1 MPKGRKQDD
10 SIQRLMNLVTLIR
23 LLGQDKGSTITE
35 LAEKT
40 GISRWTVRRMLD
52 KLPPELGLVEVEG
65 EAVDRREKRYRI
77 NKDSLWTMTLPDVV
91 LSEDEREL
99 FSVLLGIAGD
109 IPVLGNNA
117 EALKGKIRWVNG
129 TLQQKVFTIQHRGK
143 LPNPSTVHVV
153 QTLLKAIGESSWIEY
168 EYFAAEKDG
177 NTKRRCMPI
186 YLFIYEGSIYLR
198 AISILHEYYTTYA
211 IERFVG
217 VPVIVPAERC
227 IRVDEHDLEV
237 LQDPFGPFGNREEE
251 LEVVI
256 HLGAWQGWYAN
267 EMNWPEDKVSI
278 EEQEDGSYLMT
289 VRTCYRYGL
298 TRWILQQG
306 ADAEVLSHLSLRNEL
321 AEDARLLYQKYL

>member
-1 MPKGRKQDD
+1 
-10 SIQRLMNLVTLIR
+10 
-23 LLGQDKGSTITE
+23 
-35 LAEKT
+35 
-40 GISRWTVRRMLD
+40 
-52 KLPPELGLVEVEG
+52 
-65 EAVDRREKRYRI
+65 
-77 NKDSLWTMTLPDVV
+77 
-91 LSEDEREL
+91 
-99 FSVLLGIAGD
+99 
-109 IPVLGNNA
+109 
-117 EALKGKIRWVNG
+117 
-129 TLQQKVFTIQHRGK
+129 
-143 LPNPSTVHVV
+143 
-153 QTLLKAIGESSWIEY
+153 
-168 EYFAAEKDG
+168 
-177 NTKRRCMPI
+177 MPI

-298 TRWILQQG
+298 KRWILQQG
-306 ADAEVLSHLSLRNEL
+306 ADAEVLSPLSLRNEL

>member
-65 EAVDRREKRYRI
+65 EAVDRREKIYRI

-117 EALKGKIRWVNG
+117 
-129 TLQQKVFTIQHRGK
+129 
-143 LPNPSTVHVV
+143 
-153 QTLLKAIGESSWIEY
+153 
-168 EYFAAEKDG
+168 
-177 NTKRRCMPI
+177 
-186 YLFIYEGSIYLR
+186 
-198 AISILHEYYTTYA
+198 
-211 IERFVG
+211 
-217 VPVIVPAERC
+217 
-227 IRVDEHDLEV
+227 
-237 LQDPFGPFGNREEE
+237 
-251 LEVVI
+251 
-256 HLGAWQGWYAN
+256 
-267 EMNWPEDKVSI
+267 
-278 EEQEDGSYLMT
+278 
-289 VRTCYRYGL
+289 
-298 TRWILQQG
+298 
-306 ADAEVLSHLSLRNEL
+306 
-321 AEDARLLYQKYL
+321 